1 MCRHLLLVFDRS
13 ENVLKLARPFRVIYS
28 MHTHDVV
35 EQRTTRRKED
45 VVQYF
50 SRMVCMMSEG
60 ACFFFFLAVL
70 KDSRA
75 CPSEIKA
82 SSSLQPVKYVRQSG
96 KGDERNE

>member
-1 MCRHLLLVFDRS
+1 M
-13 ENVLKLARPFRVIYS
+13 
-28 MHTHDVV
+28 V
-35 EQRTTRRKED
+35 EQRTSRRKED

-82 SSSLQPVKYVRQSG
+82 SRLQPVKYVRQSG